1 MSKFP
6 AVFVFVLFCSIL
18 VNTEMGLDHCRP
30 RVANERASEHATF
43 QISNCERPFSGG
55 PSFPLWLG
63 LVETAAIVQAGNVCG
78 WECPRISGRGRTF
91 AFSLENGLRRFISS
105 FPCLGEQQTARSNA
119 FHDEALFSRFW
130 SLFVT
135 PQTLFKS

>member
-6 AVFVFVLFCSIL
+6 AVFVFVLFRSIL

-63 LVETAAIVQAGNVCG
+63 LVETAAIVRGMFVDGNV
-78 WECPRISGRGRTF
+78 RGSRDAVARSRSRLKTDCAVSSLHSRVWASSKPLGQMRF
-91 AFSLENGLRRFISS
+91 TTRRCFPAFG
-105 FPCLGEQQTARSNA
+105 PCL
-119 FHDEALFSRFW
+119 
-130 SLFVT
+130 
-135 PQTLFKS
+135 